1 MKEIKAAIY
10 EGYLWY
16 SDENKPRVFLGD
28 RMVDRM
34 ELDDCSNPFVVEG
47 NLWNAETQESV
58 MIRYVDGHYL
68 VHHTIV
74 TDAELQ
80 GIDDRSLDSIAGK
93 VQVGVATT
101 VKEYLPHRISGVKA
115 LRFLQYWQGEE
126 DAMCE
131 GMTALRPSKLVFVG
145 FNK

>member
-68 VHHTIV
+68 VRHTIV

-80 GIDDRSLDSIAGK
+80 GIDDRSLDSIAEK
-93 VQVGVATT
+93 VRVAVATT